1 MKNLSISLK
10 IVASFS
16 VVTILLM
23 VLGVFSYS
31 QLNHLRAAG
40 QELEEIALPSTQ
52 VIDDMQVELLN
63 ARLESI
69 RLLANPDVTVKE
81 SAKGKVRDAIKKL
94 ESSSQYYEQNLISG
108 DQDRSQFEDVKKAI
122 LPFIDGLE
130 RLIEL
135 DVTEHENALLF
146 ANTTQAKN
154 ALNFQDKLTIVRAYN
169 ASQARVL
176 GIEAAQVYDKSVA
189 VLLSVI
195 LGVVVITIILAL
207 TLTSSIIKPI
217 NLSLGLAEE
226 ISKGDLTRQ
235 LEVKGSDEISR
246 LMSALNLMSKNL
258 QYTVKEISGA
268 SLQLSSAAVEMTSIT
283 ETADRL
289 LQQQNNEIE
298 QAATAVNE
306 MTSAVEDVAR
316 NANSTSKAAQDSSE
330 SAKLGNQRV
339 SETLAAMEKLT
350 ELVETSSDE
359 VVALAEK
366 ADDISKVLGVIR
378 SIAEQTNLLALNAAI
393 EAARAGEQGRGFAVV
408 ADEVRALAHRTH
420 VSTLEIEQMISA
432 IQSGSATTV
441 ESIRK
446 STQEVYNT
454 QRTALSAGE
463 SLKQITESVS
473 EINERNLQ
481 IATAA
486 EQQAHVAREVDKSLV
501 SIKSLS
507 IQSSEGTSQTLL
519 ASNDLSRLAEALNN
533 LVHKFKT

>member
-1 MKNLSISLK
+1 MKNLSITLK
-10 IVASFS
+10 IALSFS
-16 VVTILLM
+16 VVTILLII
-23 VLGVFSYS
+23 LGIFSYT
-31 QLNHLRAAG
+31 QLNHLRNAG
-40 QELEEIALPSTQ
+40 LELEQNALPSTQ
-52 VIDDMQVELLN
+52 IIDDMQIDLLH

-69 RLLANPDVTVKE
+69 RMLANTDVAVKNGAE
-81 SAKGKVRDAIKKL
+81 NKVRNAIKNL
-94 ESSSQYYEQNLISG
+94 QSNSLFYEKNLISG
-108 DQDRSQFEDVKKAI
+108 SQDKSQFEDAKLAMS
-122 LPFIDGLE
+122 PFIDGLE
-130 RLIEL
+130 RLIAL
-135 DVTEHENALLF
+135 DFSAHENALAF
-146 ANTTQAKN
+146 ANTLQAE
-154 ALNFQDKLTIVRAYN
+154 N
-169 ASQARVL
+169 ASKFQEKLSIIRKFNAAQAEAL
-176 GIEAAQVYDKSVA
+176 GIEAAQVYDRSTIV
-189 VLLSVI
+189 LSV
-195 LGVVVITIILAL
+195 VVITVIIITIILAIA
-207 TLTSSIIKPI
+207 LTSSIIKPI
-217 NLSLGLAEE
+217 NSSLVLAEE

-235 LEVKGSDEISR
+235 LVVTGSDEISK
-246 LMSALNLMSKNL
+246 LMHALNLMSKNL
-258 QYTVKEISGA
+258 QLTVQEISGA

-283 ETADRL
+283 ETADKL

-316 NANSTSKAAQDSSE
+316 NANSTSRAAQESSE

-339 SETLAAMEKLT
+339 SETLVAMDKLT
-350 ELVETSSDE
+350 KLVETSSDE
-359 VVALAEK
+359 VLALAGR

-446 STQEVYNT
+446 STEEVYNT
-454 QRTALSAGE
+454 QKTALSSGE

-481 IATAA
+481 IATAS
-486 EQQAHVAREVDKSLV
+486 EQQAHVAREVDKSLM
-501 SIKSLS
+501 SIRSLS

-519 ASNDLSRLAEALNN
+519 ASNDLSRLADGLNN
-533 LVHKFKT
+533 LVLKFKI